1 MNRTPHVDLDTLA
14 AYAANALER
23 DEIVEV
29 GTHLQN
35 CAQCQR
41 ELADLRSALN
51 LLPYGLPTAEPPAE
65 LRERILERAR
75 AGSAGSTRVAAIA
88 PAAGPR
94 LQLPWWRRFAPAL
107 IALGL
112 ILGYLLGRFVPSST
126 SGELARQP
134 NARTITLAG
143 QGSGAFV
150 VAPDARRVHL
160 SLAQLPPLGQ
170 GRVYQ
175 LWMLGPEAPVS
186 VGTFEV
192 DANGRAELDFS
203 GLAWSPN
210 YTGVAITPEPQGGLP
225 TPSGQIVAQGG
236 F

>member
-1 MNRTPHVDLDTLA
+1 LA
-14 AYAANALER
+14 E
-23 DEIVEV
+23 
-29 GTHLQN
+29 
-35 CAQCQR
+35 
-41 ELADLRSALN
+41 LRSALH

-65 LRERILERAR
+65 LRERILERVR
-75 AGSAGSTRVAAIA
+75 ASQTGAVAARTA
-88 PAAGPR
+88 PARRTR
-94 LQLPWWRRFAPAL
+94 LQAPWWRRFAPAL
-107 IALGL
+107 IAGAL
-112 ILGYLLGRFVPSST
+112 ILGYLLGRFVPGST
-126 SGELARQP
+126 TGDIATQP

-150 VAPDARRVHL
+150 VAPETRRVHITL
-160 SLAQLPPLGQ
+160 NQLPPLSQ

-186 VGTFEV
+186 VGTFVV

-225 TPSGQIVAQGG
+225 TPSGQIVAKGN